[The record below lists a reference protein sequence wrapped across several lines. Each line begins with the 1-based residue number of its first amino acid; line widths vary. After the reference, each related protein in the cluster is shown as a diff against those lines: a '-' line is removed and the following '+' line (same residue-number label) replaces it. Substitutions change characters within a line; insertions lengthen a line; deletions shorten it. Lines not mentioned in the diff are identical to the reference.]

1 MSYFTKKY
9 FTKERFLEFLNNE
22 LKMTPLVN
30 SKIITFFLKEKIFL
44 KHCLR
49 GKCQCFNHLYLQEDF
64 KYRLKNFK
72 IIVTN
77 YLNVQHEL
85 LIH

>member
-44 KHCLR
+44 KHCL
-49 GKCQCFNHLYLQEDF
+49 
-64 KYRLKNFK
+64 
-72 IIVTN
+72 
-77 YLNVQHEL
+77 
-85 LIH
+85 